1 MKRSIY
7 FLICFSC
14 LFASPVA
21 AQLVKCNFEKCEAY
35 CDRFFG
41 TGCHRSCEYICD
53 DGKKRTSD
61 YDYMNYS
68 CEGITKL
75 FNNKPNCAQEIK
87 KAAAEQAESRKRAAQ
102 WDRERAERQ
111 KQKDYACN
119 EEIARH
125 IKFCV
130 AMVGRHYI
138 DKVNDYLVNGRDRPS
153 LENIRFA
160 EKLDTIG
167 SVYTLGRCSDVFS
180 YKNLPK
186 GYGMEMTVAGD
197 YSKCTD
203 AKSTCSKGMKIIMK
217 SKLKDGMQ
225 DVVADECD
233 FWNDCEKM
241 PGLVLDNISWE
252 VRDNT
257 ECGKILREE
266 IQNETFDMRRKAK

>member
-14 LFASPVA
+14 LFASPTM

-87 KAAAEQAESRKRAAQ
+87 KDAAKKAESRKRAAQ
-102 WDRERAERQ
+102 WDREMAERQ
-111 KQKDYACN
+111 KQKDYECD
-119 EEIARH
+119 EEQSRS
-125 IKFCV
+125 IKYCL
-130 AMVGRHYI
+130 AKVGRHYI
-138 DKVNDYLVNGRDRPS
+138 DKVNDYLVNGSDRPS
-153 LENIRFA
+153 LENIRYT
-160 EKLDTIG
+160 EKLDT
-167 SVYTLGRCSDVFS
+167 LGNKCSDDFS
-180 YKNLPK
+180 YKNLSN
-186 GYGMEMTVAGD
+186 GFGMEMTLVGD
-197 YSKCTD
+197 HSSCYD
-203 AKSTCSKGMKIIMK
+203 AKSTCSKGMKIILK
-217 SKLKDGMQ
+217 AKLKKGMQ

-252 VRDNT
+252 VRDNS
-257 ECGKILREE
+257 ECGKKLKNE
-266 IQNETFDMRRKAK
+266 IQNESFDMRRRAK